1 MKCLPIKQK
10 FTIFASSTHDVIEK
24 TKCMELQ
31 EGLEFYRRCL
41 EYAKLSLQELMK
53 DKTIPIE
60 RRQALIDKLLDS
72 MIKIQRNIDSIE
84 ELLR

>member
-1 MKCLPIKQK
+1 
-10 FTIFASSTHDVIEK
+10 
-24 TKCMELQ
+24 MELQ
-31 EGLEFYRRCL
+31 EGLDFYRKCL

-53 DKTIPIE
+53 DRTIPEE

-72 MIKIQRNIDSIE
+72 MIKIQRNIDTIE